1 MPMKYVA
8 AALLASSLLSAPA
21 LAQSAQQPAASN
33 ATAAQKVKMQQ
44 LGTWRTSKLIGLNV
58 YNSNNEKIGDINEL
72 INEASGKLNVV
83 VIGVGGFLGVGERNV
98 GLPWNQVKFLM
109 EPRPASTASTSTT
122 RTTTTEAAVP
132 AETATTT
139 TTTTT
144 TTTKNREYPDH
155 AVVNMTKDQLK
166 ALPAFKYLSDASST
180 TTRTSPAPTPIP
192 APAR

>member
-1 MPMKYVA
+1 MLCR
-8 AALLASSLLSAPA
+8 LLG
-21 LAQSAQQPAASN
+21 

-155 AVVNMTKDQLK
+155 AVVNMTKDQRIAGVQISERRQQHHDAHL
-166 ALPAFKYLSDASST
+166 AGSDSGSGSGSGSL
-180 TTRTSPAPTPIP
+180 RRPRHTSENQ
-192 APAR
+192 PARPAGSSRS

>member
-21 LAQSAQQPAASN
+21 LAQSAQQPAGSN
-33 ATAAQKVKMQQ
+33 ATTAQKIKMQQ

-72 INEASGKLNVV
+72 INEAPGKGDVV
-83 VIGVGGFLGVGERNV
+83 VIGVGGFLGIGESNV
-98 GLPWNQVKFLM
+98 GLPWNQVKFVM
-109 EPRPASTASTSTT
+109 EPRPAGTASTSMT
-122 RTTTTEAAVP
+122 RTTTTGVAVP
-132 AETATTT
+132 AETA
-139 TTTTT
+139 TTTT

-155 AVVNMTKDQLK
+155 AVVNK

>member
-21 LAQSAQQPAASN
+21 LAQSAQQPAGSN
-33 ATAAQKVKMQQ
+33 ATTAQKIKMQQ

-72 INEASGKLNVV
+72 INEASGKLDIV
-83 VIGVGGFLGVGERNV
+83 VIGVGGFLGIGESNV
-98 GLPWNQVKFLM
+98 GLPWNQVKFVM
-109 EPRPASTASTSTT
+109 EPRPAGTASTSMT
-122 RTTTTEAAVP
+122 RTTTTGAAVP
-132 AETATTT
+132 AETAT

-180 TTRTSPAPTPIP
+180 TTRTSPAPIP

>member
-8 AALLASSLLSAPA
+8 AALLALSLLSAPA
-21 LAQSAQQPAASN
+21 LAQSAQQPAGSN
-33 ATAAQKVKMQQ
+33 ATTAQKIKMQQ

-72 INEASGKLNVV
+72 INEASGKLDIV
-83 VIGVGGFLGVGERNV
+83 VIGVGGFLGIGESNV
-98 GLPWNQVKFLM
+98 GLPWNQVKFVM
-109 EPRPASTASTSTT
+109 EPRPAGTASTSMT
-122 RTTTTEAAVP
+122 RTTTTGAAVP
-132 AETATTT
+132 AETAT

-180 TTRTSPAPTPIP
+180 ATRTSPAPTP

>member
-1 MPMKYVA
+1 
-8 AALLASSLLSAPA
+8 
-21 LAQSAQQPAASN
+21 
-33 ATAAQKVKMQQ
+33 
-44 LGTWRTSKLIGLNV
+44 
-58 YNSNNEKIGDINEL
+58 
-72 INEASGKLNVV
+72 

-122 RTTTTEAAVP
+122 RTTTTGAAVP
-132 AETATTT
+132 AETA
-139 TTTTT
+139 TTTT

-180 TTRTSPAPTPIP
+180 TTRTSPAPTP

>member
-1 MPMKYVA
+1 MSMKYVA

-33 ATAAQKVKMQQ
+33 ATAAQQIKMQQ

-72 INEASGKLNVV
+72 INEASGKLDIV
-83 VIGVGGFLGVGERNV
+83 VIGVGGFLGIGESNV
-98 GLPWNQVKFLM
+98 GLPWNQVKFVM
-109 EPRPASTASTSTT
+109 EPRPAGTASTSTT
-122 RTTTTEAAVP
+122 RTTGAGVP

-139 TTTTT
+139 TTTTQ
-144 TTTKNREYPDH
+144 NREYPDH

-180 TTRTSPAPTPIP
+180 TTRTSPVPTPAPT
-192 APAR
+192 R

>member
-8 AALLASSLLSAPA
+8 AALLASSLLSVPA
-21 LAQSAQQPAASN
+21 LAQSAQQPAGSN
-33 ATAAQKVKMQQ
+33 ATTAQKIKMQQ
-44 LGTWRTSKLIGLNV
+44 LGTWRTSKLIVLNV

-72 INEASGKLNVV
+72 INEASGKLDIV
-83 VIGVGGFLGVGERNV
+83 VIGVGGFLGIGESNV
-98 GLPWNQVKFLM
+98 GLPWNQVKFVM
-109 EPRPASTASTSTT
+109 EPRPAGTASTSMT
-122 RTTTTEAAVP
+122 RTTTTGAGAP
-132 AETATTT
+132 AETA
-139 TTTTT
+139 TTTT